1 MASVIELSVV
11 VPVYGCSG
19 ALRVLHERL
28 VASVSQVTPS
38 FELIFVDDRSPD
50 GSWTTLTEL
59 AGADPRVRAFR
70 LSRNFGQHAAITA
83 GLAQSRGRWVVVM
96 DCDLQEPP
104 EAIPLLYASA
114 QEGYDLVHS
123 RRTRNHHSLTRR
135 IASRAYFR
143 LRNVILGTA
152 TDTDHGTLSLLSR
165 KVVDAFLSVRDQHR
179 EYLGLLDWLGF
190 EHTTIEIEQSER
202 YEGRS
207 SYTVRRLM
215 RVALD
220 GLLFQTTVLL
230 RWIVLLGFFVAFG
243 GALLACY
250 LLYFYF
256 FDDPLPGYTSIAVL
270 LLLIGGLIIIM
281 MGVMGLYIGKVFE
294 QAKGRPL
301 FIIDQHAGAASGLH
315 VAPGVG
321 TGVEDQVQHADL
333 VEERTE

>member
-1 MASVIELSVV
+1 MAGVTELSVV
-11 VPVYGCSG
+11 VAVYGCRG

-28 VASVSQVTPS
+28 VASVSQVTSS

-50 GSWTTLTEL
+50 GSWAILTEL
-59 AGADPRVRAFR
+59 ADADPRVRAFR

-104 EAIPLLYASA
+104 EAIPALYAKA

-123 RRTRNHHSLTRR
+123 RRTRSHHSLSRR
-135 IASRAYFR
+135 IASRAYVR
-143 LRNVILGTA
+143 LRNVILGTT

-179 EYLGLLDWLGF
+179 EYLGLLEWLGF
-190 EHTTIEIEQSER
+190 EHITIEIEQSGR
-202 YEGRS
+202 HEGNS
-207 SYTVRRLM
+207 SYTVRQLM
-215 RVALD
+215 RVAID

-230 RWIVLLGFFVAFG
+230 RWIVFLGFFVAFG

-250 LLYFYF
+250 FLYFYL
-256 FDDPLPGYTSIAVL
+256 FDDPLPGYTSLAVL
-270 LLLIGGLIIIM
+270 LLLIGGLIITM

-301 FIIDQHAGAASGLH
+301 FIIDQHAGAPSGLH
-315 VAPGVG
+315 VAPRAGP
-321 TGVEDQVQHADL
+321 GVEDQVQHSDL
-333 VEERTE
+333 VEERPE